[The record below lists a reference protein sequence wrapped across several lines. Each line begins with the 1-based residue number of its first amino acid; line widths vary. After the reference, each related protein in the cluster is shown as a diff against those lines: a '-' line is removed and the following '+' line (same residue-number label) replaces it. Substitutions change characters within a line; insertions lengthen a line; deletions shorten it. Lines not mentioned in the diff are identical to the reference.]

1 MLENKVALITGSSR
15 GIGHDVARLYLEN
28 KARVVICGS
37 KLENAEKTVEEFVA
51 MGFDRNM
58 MLPIGVDM
66 SNAESIRAAVDEVI
80 KKFGRIDI
88 LVNNAGITGTTSLLE
103 LSDEEL
109 EKMFNINVFG
119 LLKMTRE
126 VVKHMKE
133 YGGSIINT
141 SSMVGINGGRNQVA
155 YASSK
160 FAVNGITV
168 SLAKELGMYNI
179 RVNAV
184 APGAVNTDM
193 MKSEVSD
200 EMKNMLINL
209 TPLRRVAELN
219 DLSGAYLYLASD
231 YALFTTGTIIK
242 IDGGAVSMVNSEEQ
256 PLISV
261 SVMKKNNTNEVLKNN
276 SIFAL
281 SVLSKNV
288 DSKVIETF
296 GYHSMRDYNK
306 FDHVKTTEVMGVNI
320 VDDSIGYMIL
330 EKVDTIDLVTHDL
343 FIGLLIEDDKFNNEE
358 VMTYGYYQEHKDDFI
373 KVKTESGKDAYV
385 CTVCGYIHYGDFPLD
400 FKCPICGVDKTLFKK
415 QG

>member
-28 KARVVICGS
+28 KANVVICGS
-37 KLENAEKTVEEFVA
+37 KLENAEKTVEEFIA
-51 MGFDRNM
+51 MGFDRNN
-58 MLPIGVDM
+58 MLPVGVDM
-66 SNAESIRAAVDEVI
+66 SSAESIRAAVDEVI

-242 IDGGAVSMVNSEEQ
+242 VDG
-256 PLISV
+256 
-261 SVMKKNNTNEVLKNN
+261 
-276 SIFAL
+276 
-281 SVLSKNV
+281 
-288 DSKVIETF
+288 
-296 GYHSMRDYNK
+296 
-306 FDHVKTTEVMGVNI
+306 
-320 VDDSIGYMIL
+320 
-330 EKVDTIDLVTHDL
+330 
-343 FIGLLIEDDKFNNEE
+343 GLLI
-358 VMTYGYYQEHKDDFI
+358 
-373 KVKTESGKDAYV
+373 
-385 CTVCGYIHYGDFPLD
+385 
-400 FKCPICGVDKTLFKK
+400 
-415 QG
+415 